1 MTIPTSNIGFST
13 IATEVGLVNSNLS
26 LSDLCRKQIILNP
39 TNSRQTYT
47 LTDNLTLTTEDTA
60 VADNMNLASGPDEV
74 SEYKSYTRANPIQ
87 FSSASSNAATE
98 VESYQHQTSVSGSC
112 IVALLSS
119 IRIWAQR
126 SGNDVVFYA
135 DEGSHGSLQ
144 FHYREG
150 NSVSG
155 TQELARLAGVG
166 TGATNV
172 TQTVSSIYSTEGGGV
187 FGAVSLNNTGGLSTS
202 NTLSSTNTKVGYN
215 YYASY
220 MGECIPNGQVL
231 VKVYRHNF
239 HVTPVGKRVRTI
251 AFYTAIKSNLITNED
266 NCC

>member
-74 SEYKSYTRANPIQ
+74 SEFKSYNHVDIQ
-87 FSSASSNAATE
+87 FSSASNNVATE
-98 VESYQHQTSVSGSC
+98 VESYQHQTSVSGAC
-112 IVALLSS
+112 TVMLLTS
-119 IRIWAQR
+119 IRLWAQR
-126 SGNDVVFYA
+126 SGNDIVFYA
-135 DEGSHGSLQ
+135 DEGSHGGLSY
-144 FHYREG
+144 HYREG
-150 NSVSG
+150 TSVSG

-172 TQTVSSIYSTEGGGV
+172 TQTVTSVHSTGFGGIIGSV
-187 FGAVSLNNTGGLSTS
+187 GFNNTGGLSTS
-202 NTLSSTNTKVGYN
+202 GTLQSTNTKVGFN
-215 YYASY
+215 YYASFV
-220 MGECIPNGQVL
+220 GECIPSGAAL
-231 VKVYRHNF
+231 IKVYRHGFN
-239 HVTPVGKRVRTI
+239 VTPVGKRVRTI
-251 AFYTAIKSNLITNED
+251 NFYTAIKSMMYTD
-266 NCC
+266 NDVCC

>member
-1 MTIPTSNIGFST
+1 MAIGTSNISFST
-13 IATEVGLVNSNLS
+13 IAAEVGESNSNLS

-39 TNSRQTYT
+39 SNSRQTYT
-47 LTDNLTLTTEDTA
+47 LTDNLTLNSQDST
-60 VADNMNLASGPDEV
+60 VADNMNLVSGPDEV

-87 FSSASSNAATE
+87 FSSASSSASTE

-112 IVALLSS
+112 MVPLLSS

-135 DEGSHGSLQ
+135 DEGSHGTLSL
-144 FHYREG
+144 HYREG
-150 NSVSG
+150 TSVSG

-166 TGATNV
+166 TGATA
-172 TQTVSSIYSTEGGGV
+172 VSQSVQSIYSTEGGGI
-187 FGAVSLNNTGGLSTS
+187 FGSVSLNNTGGLSTS
-202 NTLSSTNTKVGYN
+202 GTLSSTNTKVGFN

-220 MGECIPNGQVL
+220 MGECIPSGNNL

-239 HVTPVGKRVRTI
+239 NVTPVGKRVRTI
-251 AFYTAIKSNLITNED
+251 AFYTAIKSFMITNVDE
-266 NCC
+266 CC